1 MLNYLDDWL
10 ICSPSRR
17 HAVSDTAAV
26 VAHLQQLGLSL
37 NVEKSQL
44 NPSQQII
51 FLGVSLD
58 SVTMLAGLSDQRIV
72 NLYQCLSHFS
82 GQSSVRSHDCQRLLG
97 LMAAAS
103 QVVRLG
109 LLHMRPIQ
117 RWYLSRAL
125 HPVKD
130 RNKSLL
136 ITSRCLRAR
145 HWWNTP
151 QNLSRGVQ
159 LGRVCRRE
167 VLTTDA
173 SLSGWGAVL
182 NGVGA
187 QGVWYP
193 PWDSAH
199 INVLELRTIYL
210 SLCHFLPALKNK
222 HVLVRTDNMSAIA
235 YINHQGGLRSSAL
248 HSVAQTLLL
257 WADKHLSSIRAVH
270 LPGSLNSAADLLS
283 RGRPHPSEWRLH
295 PAAVHLIWARFGKA
309 RVDLFASKESA
320 HCPLWFSLCGNKAPL
335 GVDALAHVW
344 PQGLLYAFPPTS
356 LIPAVLEKTRRE
368 NLEVL
373 LVAPR
378 RHQAPWFAEI
388 HNLLSG
394 EPWEIPLR
402 KDLLS
407 QAGGSCGIQTPLCS
421 IFGSGH

>member
-1 MLNYLDDWL
+1 MSLPFPVGTKEQTCTSAD
-10 ICSPSRR
+10 RQ
-17 HAVSDTAAV
+17 HVSN
-26 VAHLQQLGLSL
+26 SL
-37 NVEKSQL
+37 
-44 NPSQQII
+44 
-51 FLGVSLD
+51 
-58 SVTMLAGLSDQRIV
+58 
-72 NLYQCLSHFS
+72 
-82 GQSSVRSHDCQRLLG
+82 
-97 LMAAAS
+97 
-103 QVVRLG
+103 
-109 LLHMRPIQ
+109 
-117 RWYLSRAL
+117 
-125 HPVKD
+125 
-130 RNKSLL
+130 
-136 ITSRCLRAR
+136 
-145 HWWNTP
+145 
-151 QNLSRGVQ
+151 
-159 LGRVCRRE
+159 
-167 VLTTDA
+167 
-173 SLSGWGAVL
+173 
-182 NGVGA
+182 
-187 QGVWYP
+187 
-193 PWDSAH
+193 
-199 INVLELRTIYL
+199 
-210 SLCHFLPALKNK
+210 
-222 HVLVRTDNMSAIA
+222 
-235 YINHQGGLRSSAL
+235 INHQGGLRSSAL
-248 HSVAQTLLL
+248 HRVAQTLLL
-257 WADKHLSSIRAVH
+257 WVDKHLSSIRAVH

-320 HCPLWFSLCGNKAPL
+320 YCPLWFSLCGNEAPL